1 MPGQQAVMNEAQRLQ
16 YLDAMGIQPWI
27 SKEQA
32 AARAVQAATAER
44 AGSQEPVAHKGEA
57 PQSNTAIQNLLF
69 EIGPGTGQILLLCG
83 KPKEASSQLASDIA
97 RCLDETPVWGWQI
110 QSGSGM
116 ATANSDETGLS
127 LEQAI
132 KERLFTRVLV
142 FGAGPAAKEGSSQ
155 VLRSARVIYAP
166 PLAVLAKS
174 PEQKRSL
181 WLQLVSNGWT
191 AR

>member
-1 MPGQQAVMNEAQRLQ
+1 MNEAQRLQ

-32 AARAVQAATAER
+32 AVRAAQAAITEHAEL
-44 AGSQEPVAHKGEA
+44 QESVDFRSEKPDN
-57 PQSNTAIQNLLF
+57 STAIQNPVF
-69 EIGPGTGQILLLCG
+69 EIGPGTGQTLLLCG

-110 QSGSGM
+110 RSGSGEVS
-116 ATANSDETGLS
+116 ANPAEAGLS
-127 LEQAI
+127 LDQAI
-132 KERLFTRVLV
+132 EERLFTRVLV
-142 FGAGPAAKEGSSQ
+142 FSAASADRQGSSE

-174 PEQKRSL
+174 PEQKRGL